1 MDNRI
6 FALADELKSA
16 RDRKKELEAQV
27 KALSAQVEQLDQ
39 ELSEAMTE
47 AECDK
52 FSHSGMTFYLKNRL
66 FASPKAGRKAEMMQA
81 LKDNGYGE
89 LVTETVNANTLSSFL
104 GEMDVV
110 TEEDLPN
117 WLSGKVGVYQKTSVG
132 VRRS

>member
-52 FSHSGMTFYLKNRL
+52 FSHGGMTFYLKSRL
-66 FASPKAGRKAEMMQA
+66 FASPKPSRKAEMMQA

-104 GEMDVV
+104 GEMDVA
-110 TEEDLPN
+110 TEEDLPD
-117 WLSGKVGVYQKTSVG
+117 WLSGKVGVYSKTSVG